1 MLLKKISILL
11 ILLLPTIVF
20 AQQVQ
25 VDVRHRPPEIV
36 FTQNKPTG
44 PVISIID
51 KLLVAI
57 KAQPLWLNVPWPR
70 TLMRAKNGQ
79 VDIIPR
85 HSMTPEREKYLL
97 PLLIGYEKRTLYYL
111 FAPQIKN
118 IEQYQSI
125 KQLNKLYFGML
136 RGSYY
141 GGSVENITSK
151 TVVYANN
158 IDQLMGMLLAGR
170 IDVMPIQNLVWAQR
184 SYAKIKHEYDNVQYK
199 LAEIN
204 KPFFS
209 GKYISIPK
217 RSQLKNHYHQL
228 NCLLYQWRKSGKID
242 QIYVQYKITPYTQLF
257 DTSES
262 KKQARSCEKGL

>member
-111 FAPQIKN
+111 FVPQIKK
-118 IEQYQSI
+118 Y
-125 KQLNKLYFGML
+125 
-136 RGSYY
+136 RT
-141 GGSVENITSK
+141 TS
-151 TVVYANN
+151 N
-158 IDQLMGMLLAGR
+158 
-170 IDVMPIQNLVWAQR
+170 
-184 SYAKIKHEYDNVQYK
+184 YK
-199 LAEIN
+199 A
-204 KPFFS
+204 
-209 GKYISIPK
+209 
-217 RSQLKNHYHQL
+217 
-228 NCLLYQWRKSGKID
+228 
-242 QIYVQYKITPYTQLF
+242 T
-257 DTSES
+257 
-262 KKQARSCEKGL
+262 